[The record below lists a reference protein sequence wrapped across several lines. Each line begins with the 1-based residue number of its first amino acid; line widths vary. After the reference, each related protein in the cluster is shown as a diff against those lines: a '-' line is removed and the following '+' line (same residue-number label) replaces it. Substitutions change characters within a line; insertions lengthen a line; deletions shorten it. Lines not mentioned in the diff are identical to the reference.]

1 MSKQTM
7 VIGIGLLGI
16 FIGAGVGYVA
26 SEALQEPQE
35 VVTQTQVVQEEL
47 SNEDL
52 EELCKGLTDEEKK
65 NVLEVQEEVK
75 SLQLVLA
82 DREAELEKMKAQ
94 KHSNEKSRKAAQ
106 AKWKAME
113 QEIAT
118 LQIQL
123 AAAEQERDELKVELQ
138 NTLVELK
145 KQVKKTQKFKAKA
158 KKYKAQSTANLW
170 TAFQAQA
177 KVKGCD
183 RGSRKRHEKCHEAF
197 DLSMTEKVKQRF
209 YNCVDTYQAV
219 PVLRKID
226 GNGLPP
232 HSSYLNTESRF
243 TKNWAVIFC
252 DPTLPEARDRDLDD
266 ESTPIEPMRSE
277 PVFDEDDEMNL
288 DFDINLDD

>member
-1 MSKQTM
+1 MSKQM
-7 VIGIGLLGI
+7 VIVGVGVLGVLVGSAI
-16 FIGAGVGYVA
+16 GYVA
-26 SEALQEPQE
+26 SETLQEPQE
-35 VVTQTQVVQEEL
+35 VVTKTQVVQEEL

-52 EELCKGLTDEEKK
+52 EELCKGLTDAEKK
-65 NVLEVQEEVK
+65 NVLEVQEVVK
-75 SLQLVLA
+75 SLQLTLA
-82 DREAELEKMKAQ
+82 DREAELEKLKEQKYNTEKA
-94 KHSNEKSRKAAQ
+94 RKAARV
-106 AKWKAME
+106 KWKAME
-113 QEIAT
+113 EEIAT

-138 NTLVELK
+138 ETLVELK

-158 KKYKAQSTANLW
+158 KKYRAQSTANLW

-219 PVLRKID
+219 PVLRKVAGGEGI
-226 GNGLPP
+226 PP
-232 HSSYLNTESRF
+232 YSAYLSSESRF
-243 TKNWAVIFC
+243 TKNWAIIFC

-266 ESTPIEPMRSE
+266 EPVKSE
-277 PVFDEDDEMNL
+277 PVYSPDDEMNL
-288 DFDINLDD
+288 DFDLNLDD

>member
-1 MSKQTM
+1 MSKQM
-7 VIGIGLLGI
+7 VVVGVGVLGVLLGSV
-16 FIGAGVGYVA
+16 VGYIA
-26 SEALQEPQE
+26 SETLQEPQE

-65 NVLEVQEEVK
+65 NVLEVQEDVK
-75 SLQLVLA
+75 LLQLTLA
-82 DREAELEKMKAQ
+82 DREAELDKLKEQ
-94 KHSNEKSRKAAQ
+94 KHNTEKARKAAR
-106 AKWKAME
+106 AKWKVME
-113 QEIAT
+113 EEIAT

-123 AAAEQERDELKVELQ
+123 AAAEQERDDLKVELQ
-138 NTLVELK
+138 ETLVELK

-197 DLSMTEKVKQRF
+197 NLSMTEKIKQRF

-219 PVLRKID
+219 PVLRKVD
-226 GNGLPP
+226 GGEGLPP
-232 HSSYLNTESRF
+232 YSAYLSSESRF
-243 TKNWAVIFC
+243 TKNWAIIFC

-266 ESTPIEPMRSE
+266 E
-277 PVFDEDDEMNL
+277 PVKSKPTYSPDDETNL
-288 DFDINLDD
+288 DFDLNLDD

>member
-1 MSKQTM
+1 VSKQM
-7 VIGIGLLGI
+7 VVVGVGVLGVLLGSV
-16 FIGAGVGYVA
+16 VGYIA
-26 SEALQEPQE
+26 SETLQEPQE

-65 NVLEVQEEVK
+65 NVLEVQEDVK
-75 SLQLVLA
+75 LLQLTLA
-82 DREAELEKMKAQ
+82 DREAELDKLKEQ
-94 KHSNEKSRKAAQ
+94 KHNTEKARKAAR
-106 AKWKAME
+106 AKWKVME
-113 QEIAT
+113 EEIAT

-123 AAAEQERDELKVELQ
+123 AAAEQERDDLKVELQ
-138 NTLVELK
+138 ETLVELK

-197 DLSMTEKVKQRF
+197 NLSMTEKIKQRF

-219 PVLRKID
+219 PVLRKVD
-226 GNGLPP
+226 GGEGLPP
-232 HSSYLNTESRF
+232 YSAYLSSESRF
-243 TKNWAVIFC
+243 TKNWAIIFC

-266 ESTPIEPMRSE
+266 E
-277 PVFDEDDEMNL
+277 PVKSKPTYSPDDETNL
-288 DFDINLDD
+288 DFDLNLDD

>member
-1 MSKQTM
+1 MSKQM
-7 VIGIGLLGI
+7 IVVGVGVLGVLIGSAI
-16 FIGAGVGYVA
+16 GYVA
-26 SEALQEPQE
+26 SETLQEPQE

-75 SLQLVLA
+75 LLQMTLA
-82 DREAELEKMKAQ
+82 DREAELDKLKEQKYNTEKA
-94 KHSNEKSRKAAQ
+94 RKAAR
-106 AKWKAME
+106 AKWKEME
-113 QEIAT
+113 AEIAT

-138 NTLVELK
+138 ETLVELK

-170 TAFQAQA
+170 TAFKAQA

-197 DLSMTEKVKQRF
+197 NLSMTEKVEKRF

-219 PVLRKID
+219 PVLRKVS
-226 GNGLPP
+226 GGEELPP
-232 HSSYLNTESRF
+232 YSAYLGSESRF
-243 TKNWAVIFC
+243 TKNWAIIFC

-266 ESTPIEPMRSE
+266 EPVRSE
-277 PVFDEDDEMNL
+277 PVYSPDDEMNL
-288 DFDINLDD
+288 DFDLNLDD

>member
-1 MSKQTM
+1 MSKQM
-7 VIGIGLLGI
+7 VVVGVGVLGVLV
-16 FIGAGVGYVA
+16 GSAVGYVA
-26 SEALQEPQE
+26 SETLQEPQE

-75 SLQLVLA
+75 SLQMTLA
-82 DREAELEKMKAQ
+82 DREAELDKLKEQ
-94 KHSNEKSRKAAQ
+94 KHNTEKARKAAR

-113 QEIAT
+113 EEIAT

-138 NTLVELK
+138 ETLVELK

-177 KVKGCD
+177 KEKGCD
-183 RGSRKRHEKCHEAF
+183 RGSRKRHEKCHQAF

-219 PVLRKID
+219 PVLRKVD
-226 GNGLPP
+226 GGEDLPP
-232 HSSYLNTESRF
+232 YSAYLSSDSRF
-243 TKNWAVIFC
+243 TKNWAIIFC

-266 ESTPIEPMRSE
+266 EPVRSE
-277 PVFDEDDEMNL
+277 PVYAPDDEMNL
-288 DFDINLDD
+288 DFDLNLDD

>member
-1 MSKQTM
+1 MSKQM
-7 VIGIGLLGI
+7 VIV
-16 FIGAGVGYVA
+16 GVGVLGVLVGSIVGYIA
-26 SEALQEPQE
+26 SETLQEPQE

-75 SLQLVLA
+75 SLQLELA
-82 DREAELEKMKAQ
+82 DREAELDKLKAQ
-94 KHSNEKSRKAAQ
+94 KHKTEKARQAAR

-113 QEIAT
+113 EEIAT

-138 NTLVELK
+138 ETLVELK

-219 PVLRKID
+219 PVLRKVN
-226 GNGLPP
+226 GGEGLPP
-232 HSSYLNTESRF
+232 YSAYLSSDSRF
-243 TKNWAVIFC
+243 TKNWAIIFC

-266 ESTPIEPMRSE
+266 EPVKSE
-277 PVFDEDDEMNL
+277 PVYSPDDEMNL
-288 DFDINLDD
+288 DFDLNLDD

>member
-1 MSKQTM
+1 MSKQM
-7 VIGIGLLGI
+7 VVVGVGVLGVLV
-16 FIGAGVGYVA
+16 GSAVGYVA
-26 SEALQEPQE
+26 SETLQEPQE

-75 SLQLVLA
+75 SLQMTLA
-82 DREAELEKMKAQ
+82 DREAELDKLKEQ
-94 KHSNEKSRKAAQ
+94 KHNTEKARKAAR

-113 QEIAT
+113 EEIAT

-138 NTLVELK
+138 ETLVELK

-183 RGSRKRHEKCHEAF
+183 RGSRKRHEKCHQAF

-219 PVLRKID
+219 PVLRKVD
-226 GNGLPP
+226 GGEDLPP
-232 HSSYLNTESRF
+232 YSAYLSSDSRF
-243 TKNWAVIFC
+243 TKNWAIIFC

-266 ESTPIEPMRSE
+266 EPVRSE
-277 PVFDEDDEMNL
+277 PVYAPDDEMNL
-288 DFDINLDD
+288 DFDLNLDD

>member
-1 MSKQTM
+1 MSKQM
-7 VIGIGLLGI
+7 VVVGVGVLGVLV
-16 FIGAGVGYVA
+16 GSAVGYVA
-26 SEALQEPQE
+26 SETLQEPQE

-75 SLQLVLA
+75 LLQMTLA
-82 DREAELEKMKAQ
+82 DREAELDKLKEQ
-94 KHSNEKSRKAAQ
+94 KHNTEKARKAAR

-113 QEIAT
+113 AEIAT

-138 NTLVELK
+138 ETLVELK

-183 RGSRKRHEKCHEAF
+183 RGSRKRHEKCHLAF

-219 PVLRKID
+219 PVLRKVD
-226 GNGLPP
+226 GGEGLPP
-232 HSSYLNTESRF
+232 YSAYLSSDSRF
-243 TKNWAVIFC
+243 TKNWAIIFC

-266 ESTPIEPMRSE
+266 EPVRSE
-277 PVFDEDDEMNL
+277 PIYSPDDERNL
-288 DFDINLDD
+288 DFDLNLDD